1 MSENPLEIDKKEGD
15 QTAIVAGVSELG
27 QESDEEQSST
37 RSENAGRAFRATV
50 VSLVLL
56 PLELFIPK
64 GQTVFQVAFFLPSL
78 ILLPYS
84 TRLLYQVFIS
94 KEKLERRPRRLAVLT
109 GVLNLSILLFVSLF
123 LISLFFLPRV
133 PRLNPL
139 DFHHPVE
146 MVGHWESEDGAVE
159 MEIWKKGRLVYRANR
174 PAEIE
179 FSGTWGLADFEFL
192 VNVRRIIKGGD
203 DFPFPKGQTWAWE
216 YHHFS
221 DKEIV
226 FLDKKEKIR
235 FIRKR
240 VK

>member
-94 KEKLERRPRRLAVLT
+94 KGKLERRLRRLAVLT
-109 GVLNLSILLFVSLF
+109 GVLNLSILLFVS
-123 LISLFFLPRV
+123 
-133 PRLNPL
+133 
-139 DFHHPVE
+139 
-146 MVGHWESEDGAVE
+146 
-159 MEIWKKGRLVYRANR
+159 
-174 PAEIE
+174 
-179 FSGTWGLADFEFL
+179 
-192 VNVRRIIKGGD
+192 
-203 DFPFPKGQTWAWE
+203 
-216 YHHFS
+216 
-221 DKEIV
+221 
-226 FLDKKEKIR
+226 
-235 FIRKR
+235 
-240 VK
+240 